1 MLDIVTTGPQAAG
14 LVPSLAG
21 KKGLVVGIANDKSI
35 AWGCARAYRA
45 LGADLAVTYLNDKA
59 ERFVR
64 PLAEELGAEI
74 FVKADVTHPGELE
87 AVFETIGARWGRLDF
102 LLHAIAFAPADDL
115 HGRVVDCSRDGFLQA
130 MDISCHSLIRM
141 VKLAEPLMNEGGAVQ
156 TLSYLG
162 SEKVVDNYNV
172 MGPVKAALESVTR
185 YLASEL
191 GPKRIRVNTLSPGP
205 LMTRAAS
212 GIGHFDDL
220 VAKVVERAPTRQLAT
235 IEEVGAL
242 SAFLMTD
249 LAASVNGELI
259 HVDGGYNVMA

>member
-1 MLDIVTTGPQAAG
+1 MLDIVTPGAKAPG

-21 KKGLVVGIANDKSI
+21 KKGLVVGIANDRSI

-74 FVKADVTHPGELE
+74 VVKADVTHAGELE
-87 AVFETIGARWGRLDF
+87 AVFETIAARWGRLDF
-102 LLHAIAFAPADDL
+102 LLHAIAFAPAGDL

-130 MDISCHSLIRM
+130 MDVSCHSLIRM
-141 VKLAEPLMNEGGAVQ
+141 ARLAEPLMTDGGAVQ

-191 GPKRIRVNTLSPGP
+191 GPKGIRVNTLSPGP

-220 VAKVVERAPTRQLAT
+220 VAKVIERAPTRQLTT

-249 LAASVNGELI
+249 LAASVNGELV